1 MISFTTLCFKPRTF
15 RRSLILTARLAL
27 VLAAALTVACSNG
40 GSNDS
45 SSAPAAGTA
54 TTATNDTGAQTV
66 KGMAPP
72 AVGNDPAIVVLEPV
86 GGEPPS
92 PQASVPAMDQ
102 EQQTFIPALLLV
114 RTGQPVQFL
123 NHDDVLHN
131 VRVRNDETKESAFN
145 VAIPTGEKFEHTFT
159 RDGFYDVGC
168 DIHPGMSSLI
178 VSTTS
183 PFAVL
188 ADRAGAFS
196 FSGVPNGPYTAVAY
210 SGAKRIQKEIIVG
223 PGMADLNL
231 TQ

>member
-1 MISFTTLCFKPRTF
+1 MNWTTALPSNIRAFRRTF
-15 RRSLILTARLAL
+15 IHTARLAL
-27 VLAAALTVACSNG
+27 VLSGALSLACAG
-40 GSNDS
+40 GNSDS
-45 SSAPAAGTA
+45 SGSAGSAA
-54 TTATNDTGAQTV
+54 TATNDTGAQTV
-66 KGMAPP
+66 KGLAPP
-72 AVGNDPAIVVLEPV
+72 AIGNDPAIVVLEAV
-86 GGEPPS
+86 GGAPPS

-114 RTGQPVQFL
+114 RTGQPVTFL

-145 VAIPTGEKFEHTFT
+145 VAIPPGEKFEFTFA

-183 PFAVL
+183 PFATL

-196 FSGVPNGPYTAVAY
+196 FSGVPNGPYTAIAY
-210 SGAKRIQKEIIVG
+210 SGAKKIAKEIIVG
-223 PGMADLNL
+223 PGMADLDL
-231 TQ
+231 TK